1 MNINRMRAGLLGMAL
16 LLALPAQADNV
27 VVIGHAQLPK
37 LNAGALRKLYTGRS
51 TEVNGAP
58 VIVVNALPGSPVRN
72 RFLSLYVEQ
81 DDERYVAY
89 WTVRRFIGKGLPP
102 REMESSSAIIDFV
115 QKTPGAI
122 GYIDAA
128 ELKPGLNVLARQ

>member
-1 MNINRMRAGLLGMAL
+1 MNINWMRAALLGLTL
-16 LLALPAQADNV
+16 LLAVPAQADNV

-37 LNAGALRKLYTGRS
+37 LSAVALRKLYTGRS

-58 VIVVNALPGSPVRN
+58 VIVVNALPGSPVRS
-72 RFLSLYVEQ
+72 RFLSIYVEQ

-89 WTVRRFIGKGLPP
+89 WTVRRFIGKGVPP
-102 REMESSSAIIDFV
+102 RELESGTAIIDFV